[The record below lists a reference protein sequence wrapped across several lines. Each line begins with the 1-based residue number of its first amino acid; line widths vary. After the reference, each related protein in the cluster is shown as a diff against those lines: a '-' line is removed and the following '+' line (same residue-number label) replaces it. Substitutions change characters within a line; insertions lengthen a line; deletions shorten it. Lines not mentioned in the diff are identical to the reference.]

1 MPEQQIYS
9 ISEESLAIFDK
20 YWKNRE
26 ASTTPQF
33 YNKMNVIQKE
43 LIELHYKKMDT
54 DSKIRSQETLKM
66 LNKKIDKYNEENPVA
81 YVPIVETKPTKTVRR
96 KTELKLE
103 IETLSTTEINKVI
116 EAVDSLL
123 ENPPLEIETKP
134 KSTRSRGKGG
144 RSTKAI
150 SDVP

>member
-1 MPEQQIYS
+1 MPKQQIYS
-9 ISEESLAIFDK
+9 MSEESLAIFDK
-20 YWKNRE
+20 YWKNKE

-33 YNKMNVIQKE
+33 YNKMDLIQKE

-54 DSKIRSQETLKM
+54 DSKIRSQKTLKM
-66 LNKKIDKYNEENPVA
+66 LNKKIDKYNKNNPVESSP
-81 YVPIVETKPTKTVRR
+81 VVKTKPTKTVRR
-96 KTELKLE
+96 KTEPSPE

-116 EAVDSLL
+116 EAVESLL

-134 KSTRSRGKGG
+134 KSTRSRGKRG